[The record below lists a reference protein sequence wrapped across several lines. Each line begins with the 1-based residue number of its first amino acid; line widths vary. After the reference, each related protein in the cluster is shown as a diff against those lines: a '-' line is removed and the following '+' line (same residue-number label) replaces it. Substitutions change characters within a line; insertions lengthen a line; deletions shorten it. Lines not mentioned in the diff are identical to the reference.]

1 MTSGGSSGPASL
13 AGSGPAPRP
22 PFLLIVSVTVTG
34 IMANVLVAPVIPDIA
49 AEFGVG
55 AAGAGFFL
63 AATTAPGIL
72 VAPVIGVLADRF
84 GRREVLAPCLAV
96 FALSGGLC
104 AVAPA
109 FGALIAL
116 RFLQGVGGAG
126 LINLAVALIADHWEG
141 TERARRMGRNAAAL
155 TASIAVLPLAGGVLG
170 ALGGWRLT
178 FTPYWLA
185 LLTTVAV
192 VRRLPRSLP
201 ARTSLVEQLRGTAP
215 HLRSRPVLGAMAMA
229 FLLFLLLFGLSL
241 TVLPIHLA
249 EAFGLGAGGRGVVL
263 AGPALTATLTSLAS
277 GRVRD
282 RVGTRPLLLA
292 AWAALAVGFALVG
305 VAGSLPV
312 VLAGVLTSGI
322 GEGLIIPTLQD
333 LVAGAPPASSRAAVV
348 AVFVGVTRAGQTIG
362 PLVSG
367 SAVELTGAAS
377 LFAIG
382 AGLAAVVGTA
392 QWLLPPV
399 IPMSECLRLRRR
411 AH

>member
-13 AGSGPAPRP
+13 AHPVPAPRP

-55 AAGAGFFL
+55 AAGAGLFL
-63 AATTAPGIL
+63 AASTAPGIL

-84 GRREVLAPCLAV
+84 GRREVLAPCLTV

-104 AVAPA
+104 AWAPV

-141 TERARRMGRNAAAL
+141 AERARRMGRNAAAL
-155 TASIAVLPLAGGVLG
+155 TASIAVLPVVGGGLG

-178 FTPYWLA
+178 FAPYWLA

-201 ARTSLVEQLRGTAP
+201 VRTRLVEQLRETAP
-215 HLRSRPVLGAMAMA
+215 HLRSRPVLGAMSMA
-229 FLLFLLLFGLSL
+229 FVLFLLLFGLSL

-249 EAFGLGAGGRGVVL
+249 QSFGVGAGGRGAVM
-263 AGPALTATLTSLAS
+263 AGSALTATLTSLAS

-282 RVGTRPLLLA
+282 RIGTGWLLLA
-292 AWAALAVGFALVG
+292 SWAVLAVGFG
-305 VAGSLPV
+305 VLAAAASLPV
-312 VLAGVLTSGI
+312 VLAAVLTYGLA
-322 GEGLIIPTLQD
+322 EGLIIPTLQD
-333 LVAGAPPASSRAAVV
+333 LVAGSPPASSRAAVV

-362 PLVSG
+362 PVVTG
-367 SAVELTGAAS
+367 SAVELTGAPA

-382 AGLAAVVGTA
+382 AGVAAVTGAV
-392 QWLLPPV
+392 QWFLPP
-399 IPMSECLRLRRR
+399 ITPARGCLRLGRRD
-411 AH
+411 H